1 MIRRGL
7 SIPAEVHFTVH
18 DTVHDFDLDSG
29 SAQGPISVSQLLPQP
44 LDLPNPKYLRLR
56 AACCR
61 VAHLSGAA
69 ERLDDADRDMD
80 EAQVIAKDGSSAELL
95 ETALQHAASR
105 VRTC

>member
-1 MIRRGL
+1 MIRWGL

-56 AACCR
+56 AAR
-61 VAHLSGAA
+61 RRMAHLLGAA
-69 ERLDDADRDMD
+69 EHLDAYRDMD
-80 EAQVIAKDGSSAELL
+80 EVQVLAKDGSSVKLL
-95 ETALQHAASR
+95 ETALWHAASR